1 MNSTPVEKPNVGKNP
16 NAIRSKSVTVKLSG
30 HSKSIKRFEYG
41 VAVAPNLIASG
52 ARTASEVPFPPPEK
66 VSAISENSLPIFAIS
81 CKSNFTSLL
90 ISNFVAGEAINPK
103 SVTLKPARTHLL
115 KSIIIPKS
123 NPNPNGIPN
132 PFFRGT
138 FKSDQQ

>member
-1 MNSTPVEKPNVGKNP
+1 M
-16 NAIRSKSVTVKLSG
+16 
-30 HSKSIKRFEYG
+30 
-41 VAVAPNLIASG
+41 APNLIASG

-115 KSIIIPKS
+115 KSIISPKS
-123 NPNPNGIPN
+123 NPNPNGTPN
-132 PFFRGT
+132 PLARGT
-138 FKSDQQ
+138 FKLDQQ